1 MITAAAPAFLNLRL
15 SVTSVTGQ
23 ARRTA
28 CATTA
33 VTCGYAAKVTIYNCR
48 IRVQAGQSG
57 DSHRLV

>member
-48 IRVQAGQSG
+48 I
-57 DSHRLV
+57 